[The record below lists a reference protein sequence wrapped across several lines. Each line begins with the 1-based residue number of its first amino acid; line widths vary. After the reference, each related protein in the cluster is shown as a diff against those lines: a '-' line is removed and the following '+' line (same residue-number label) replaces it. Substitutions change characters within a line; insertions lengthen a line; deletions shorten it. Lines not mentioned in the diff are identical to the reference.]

1 MKKAY
6 VKMNRLIKYI
16 LTFFIVIFLYQ
27 VFWPRSYNV
36 PQPGKRASTQY
47 WDLSTGSRIAYT
59 MISAKGKKNPYSII
73 YLHGGPG
80 GHITDSVIQMLTP
93 LSNDGYNV
101 YLYDQVGGGYS
112 NRLEDIQE
120 YTPERHKKDLEEII
134 KKTGSEKIILIG
146 QSWGAIL
153 AVLFASDHPE
163 KIEKIIFT
171 SPGPIYPVRKELA
184 NIKAP
189 DSFHLAPPYYSNK
202 QGNEKVNN
210 VRTKAMAFWATT
222 FKHKLASDE
231 EADNFAT
238 YLSSEV
244 DKSTVCDTAKVLKAE
259 PGNGFYA
266 GTMTMKSLNELQDP
280 RPKIK
285 NIKIPI
291 LVMKGQCDNQKW
303 GFTNEYL
310 DLFANHQLTVIPNAG
325 HYISVEQPELY
336 IKTIRKFLSR

>member
-1 MKKAY
+1 MTFC
-6 VKMNRLIKYI
+6 I
-16 LTFFIVIFLYQ
+16 LIFLYQ
-27 VFWPRSYNV
+27 IFWPRSYNV
-36 PQPGKRASTQY
+36 PPLGKRASTQY
-47 WDLSTGSRIAYT
+47 WDLPTGSRIAYT

-80 GHITDSVIQMLTP
+80 GHITDYVIQMLTP

-101 YLYDQVGGGYS
+101 YLYDQVGGGQS
-112 NRLEDIQE
+112 NRLEDIKE
-120 YTPERHKKDLEEII
+120 YTTERHIKDLEEII

-153 AVLFASDHPE
+153 AVLLARDNPE

-171 SPGPIYPVRKELA
+171 SPGPIYPVRMELA
-184 NIKAP
+184 NINAP

-202 QGNEKVNN
+202 QGNEKANN
-210 VRTKAMAFWATT
+210 LRTKAMAFWATT

-231 EADNFAT
+231 EADNFST
-238 YLSSEV
+238 HLSSEV
-244 DKSTVCDTAKVLKAE
+244 DKSTVCDTTKVLKTEA
-259 PGNGFYA
+259 GNGFYA
-266 GTMTMKSLNELQDP
+266 GIMTMKSLSELQDP
-280 RPKIK
+280 RPQIK
-285 NIKIPI
+285 NLKIPI

-310 DLFANHQLTVIPNAG
+310 DLFTNHQLTVISNAG

-336 IKTIRKFLSR
+336 IKTIRKFLSN